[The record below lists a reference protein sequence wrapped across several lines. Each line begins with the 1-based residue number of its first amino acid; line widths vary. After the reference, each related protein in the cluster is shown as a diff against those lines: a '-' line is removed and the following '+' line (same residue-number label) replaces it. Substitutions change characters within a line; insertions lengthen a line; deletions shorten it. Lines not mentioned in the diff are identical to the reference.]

1 VSATGRQYRNSSD
14 AYTNKIELHT
24 GTALLFSKAI
34 ELLLEEEMMKF
45 FSNLVQRQ
53 LNEIFMYI
61 LNRMSRKCL
70 NCDLW

>member
-1 VSATGRQYRNSSD
+1 VPATARQYRNSSD

-24 GTALLFSKAI
+24 GIELLFSKAI

-61 LNRMSRKCL
+61 LNRHVKKMS
-70 NCDLW
+70 